1 MNKEDSMN
9 KNLLFVAFG
18 LVGAMTTPAEAAV
31 QFCFKHNVDFI
42 DSGLELDSPC
52 DSYSPE
58 RCEDRW
64 LDNDAYV
71 ARGIKATIQQKV
83 SGVYTEIWSGYVDDG
98 NGTDGAGCTPDLD
111 PAGVNTGWYKLTLES
126 KAKVNGDYVYVRDAS
141 NALAM
146 ATIVSYIG
154 SDNTTYTYSFS
165 GTSSGL
171 TFERFNV
178 LSAATQPLWYHDFNI
193 APWVY
198 YYFDV
203 NDSGSG
209 SGSQYHANTGQVEI
223 RSTPEDNSAHRKFI
237 ITHEMGHAL
246 LHDIVTSKYK
256 NNSTFTDPGGTCT
269 SATGNNHAV
278 DTKEYQSAAMNEGF
292 AHYYASIAF
301 NRTDQ
306 DDCYFHHWKESR
318 GTVDCED
325 TGGSLVE
332 AYMLNRCYATSQSG
346 RGVELDWWRTYWDLR
361 VKGSVTDQDMRTW
374 FQTADS
380 WTDTDVYS
388 KLNAAANDMGGTL
401 NATWDDPAVPNN
413 RIDF

>member
-1 MNKEDSMN
+1 MN

-98 NGTDGAGCTPDLD
+98 NGTDGAGGTPDLD

-141 NALAM
+141 NALAL

-165 GTSSGL
+165 GL
-171 TFERFNV
+171 VRRFV
-178 LSAATQPLWYHDFNI
+178 ARTDDQAAIRFL
-193 APWVY
+193 A
-198 YYFDV
+198 
-203 NDSGSG
+203 G
-209 SGSQYHANTGQVEI
+209 HAG
-223 RSTPEDNSAHRKFI
+223 RSTWLRTNSKRSSWGCPKKRWA
-237 ITHEMGHAL
+237 
-246 LHDIVTSKYK
+246 
-256 NNSTFTDPGGTCT
+256 
-269 SATGNNHAV
+269 
-278 DTKEYQSAAMNEGF
+278 
-292 AHYYASIAF
+292 
-301 NRTDQ
+301 
-306 DDCYFHHWKESR
+306 
-318 GTVDCED
+318 
-325 TGGSLVE
+325 
-332 AYMLNRCYATSQSG
+332 
-346 RGVELDWWRTYWDLR
+346 GVVPSERR
-361 VKGSVTDQDMRTW
+361 VS
-374 FQTADS
+374 
-380 WTDTDVYS
+380 
-388 KLNAAANDMGGTL
+388 
-401 NATWDDPAVPNN
+401 
-413 RIDF
+413 